1 MLENIKSFFITK
13 ILFSYINDKHKLD
26 LIKYNKKLQN
36 QFSLN
41 ILDYRYHSGKYINY
55 VSDSIIEEYNSY
67 NDELIFMG
75 GYLNGKRNIFGEEYF
90 HDRVIYRG
98 EYLNGKRHG
107 KGKEYFIGILNFEDE
122 YLNGKRHG
130 KGKEYYYDGKLMFEG
145 EYLNGK
151 RWNGKGKEY
160 NIINGELIFEG
171 EHLNGERQLQHEI

>member
-41 ILDYRYHSGKYINY
+41 IRDYRAFSEKYIKFI
-55 VSDSIIEEYNSY
+55 SDSIIEEYNSY
-67 NDELIFMG
+67 NDESIFMG

-107 KGKEYFIGILNFEDE
+107 KGKEYN
-122 YLNGKRHG
+122 N
-130 KGKEYYYDGKLMFEG
+130 DGTLKFEG
-145 EYLNGK
+145 EYLYGK
-151 RWNGKGKEY
+151 KWNGNIYGINDYGNIYKLIKEKA
-160 NIINGELIFEG
+160 L
-171 EHLNGERQLQHEI
+171 